1 MKHLWKA
8 AVLFV
13 TINAILYGTNKVWDS
28 QQFVTQIQG
37 IQRATIQ
44 EQQGSSM

>member
-8 AVLFV
+8 AVLFI

-28 QQFVTQIQG
+28 QGFETEIQG
-37 IQRATIQ
+37 IQRQTIQ
-44 EQQGSSM
+44 EQKGSSM

>member
-13 TINAILYGTNKVWDS
+13 TINAILYGTNVVWDS
-28 QQFVTQIQG
+28 GSFTGEIQK